1 MLKPSFGKE
10 ESERPPWGS
19 FLLLGFFA
27 LSSFAMVALIVA
39 SFLVPRVIDSTI
51 ETYTDTQPRQIASA
65 QGTPEQVDAI
75 ESRIDKFTDTV
86 EKSGWAEPLVVSE
99 TDLNMLLHDD
109 GDFDG
114 AFNLTLLDGQVKGD
128 ISLPLD
134 MDLDLGPWE
143 RSLRGRYIN
152 GSATFDVNVR
162 DQKLNLELVDFEV
175 DGKHLPDWL
184 LGRIGEQIRREGVLD
199 TKDINEFIQK
209 VGRLD
214 VRQGEI
220 VVRAPD
226 KQ

>member
-1 MLKPSFGKE
+1 MLSKDFGKE
-10 ESERPPWGS
+10 KTDRPPWGS

-27 LSSFAMVALIVA
+27 FSSFAMVMLIIA

-51 ETYTDTQPRQIASA
+51 ESYTDAQPRQITTT
-65 QGTPEQVDAI
+65 QGTPQQVDEI
-75 ESRIDKFTDTV
+75 ETRIEAFADTV
-86 EKSGWAEPLVVSE
+86 EESGWAEPLVVSE
-99 TDLNMLLHDD
+99 ADLNMLLHDG

-134 MDLDLGPWE
+134 MDLDLGLWD

-162 DQKLNLELVDFEV
+162 DQSLNLELVDFEV
-175 DGKHLPDWL
+175 DGKHLPNWML
-184 LGRIGEQIRREGVLD
+184 NQIGDQIRRKGILD
-199 TKDINEFIQK
+199 TEDINKFLEK

-220 VVRAPD
+220 IIRAPD
-226 KQ
+226 TP